1 MRKAFTLIELL
12 VVVTVLPIVMVAI
25 SGVYATFIRDIPRT
39 TRVLQENTTVLDLLG
54 QMRRDVDGA
63 VGLPEQFE
71 GRHASE
77 RTLLIEQ
84 PGQVICYQI
93 EDGRIVRTVLT
104 GGIAKAFGLDDGE
117 PPVTASH
124 RQAALDDATLENSA
138 APPSLE
144 ASQSQDRLWRM
155 RNAVIAWRLWERD
168 GRAYAVE
175 IHSHVKQRVD
185 GFQREKL
192 ANTQVFFPHG
202 LVKEG
207 EIR

>member
-25 SGVYATFIRDIPRT
+25 SGVYATFIRDVPRT

-63 VGLPEQFE
+63 VGLPERFE
-71 GRHASE
+71 GQHASE

-84 PGQVICYQI
+84 PGHVICYQI
-93 EDGRIVRTVLT
+93 EDGRVVRTLFVVTPSGVSSDAPT
-104 GGIAKAFGLDDGE
+104 G
-117 PPVTASH
+117 T
-124 RQAALDDATLENSA
+124 RQTG
-138 APPSLE
+138 PPSQE
-144 ASQSQDRLWRM
+144 QRLWRM
-155 RNAVIAWRLWERD
+155 RDAVIAWRLWEQD

-185 GFQREKL
+185 GFLREKL
-192 ANTQVFFPHG
+192 ANTQVFFLHG

>member
-25 SGVYATFIRDIPRT
+25 SGVYATFIRDVPRT

-54 QMRRDVDGA
+54 QIRRDVDEA

-71 GRHASE
+71 GQHAGE
-77 RTLLIEQ
+77 HTLLIEQ
-84 PGQVICYQI
+84 PGRRICYQI
-93 EDGRIVRTVLT
+93 EDGRIVRTVLS
-104 GGIAKAFGLDDGE
+104 GAESEDKGQRMEDI
-117 PPVTASH
+117 VASNP
-124 RQAALDDATLENSA
+124 QSA
-138 APPSLE
+138 IRNP
-144 ASQSQDRLWRM
+144 QSGDRVWRT
-155 RNAVIAWRLWERD
+155 RDAVIAWRLWERD

-185 GFQREKL
+185 GFLREKL

>member
-25 SGVYATFIRDIPRT
+25 SGVYATFIRDVPRI
-39 TRVLQENTTVLDLLG
+39 TRVLQENTTVLDLLE

-63 VGLPEQFE
+63 VGLPERFE
-71 GRHASE
+71 GQHASE

-84 PGQVICYQI
+84 PGHVICYQL
-93 EDGRIVRTVLT
+93 EDGRIVRTLFVAT
-104 GGIAKAFGLDDGE
+104 PSGVSSD
-117 PPVTASH
+117 
-124 RQAALDDATLENSA
+124 ALAGTLQTR
-138 APPSLE
+138 PPSDQE
-144 ASQSQDRLWRM
+144 RVWRI
-155 RNAVIAWRLWERD
+155 RDAVITWRLWEGDPNRAAPRLGAGHE

-185 GFQREKL
+185 GFLREKL
-192 ANTQVFFPHG
+192 ADTQVFFLHG

>member
-25 SGVYATFIRDIPRT
+25 SGVYATFIRDVPRT

-54 QMRRDVDGA
+54 QIRRDVDEA
-63 VGLPEQFE
+63 VGLPEQFA
-71 GRHASE
+71 GQHAGE

-84 PGQVICYQI
+84 PGRRICYQI
-93 EDGRIVRTVLT
+93 EDGRIVRTLFVVTPSGVSSDALT
-104 GGIAKAFGLDDGE
+104 GTLPTGPQSE
-117 PPVTASH
+117 PERV
-124 RQAALDDATLENSA
+124 
-138 APPSLE
+138 
-144 ASQSQDRLWRM
+144 WRT
-155 RNAVIAWRLWERD
+155 RDAVIAWRLWERD

-175 IHSHVKQRVD
+175 IHSHVKQRVN
-185 GFQREKL
+185 GFLRKKL

-207 EIR
+207 EI